1 MCGFTG
7 IAWLDPGRAPERER
21 IAAMARTLAHRG
33 PDDEGI
39 EVRAPFGVG
48 FRRLSIID
56 VAGGH
61 QPIFDESGE
70 IAVLCNGEI
79 YDFERLRAGLEA
91 RGHRF
96 RTGSDVECI
105 VHLYEE
111 HGERLAEHLTGMFAF
126 AVLDW
131 RDRARPKLVLGRDRI
146 GIKPLYFAR
155 TADALLFASEPKA
168 LLASGLLPRRLRRT
182 ALLDYLVQGY
192 TSGPLAAW
200 EGVERVPPGSTLAWT
215 AGEEPRV
222 RRYWDLPSDGLRA
235 PAPASEVLEWLDR
248 VVEDHLL
255 SDVPLGAFLSGGID
269 SNAVVDSMARI
280 RAAGATTGVGSR
292 ARSSVRDGL
301 VLCSVGFREAEFD
314 ELDLARE
321 SARRLGAV
329 HHTAVLEPDP
339 ALALDVLPWFFDEPL
354 ADPSTV
360 PTYLVSRMAREHVTV
375 ALTGDG
381 GDEVFAG
388 YRRYVFDVAENRVRA
403 RIGDGGRKLLALAG
417 RVYPKMDWAPRALR
431 ARHTLLNFGADPA
444 RAYFQSLTQLP
455 RAEALAVL
463 APELARSLAEHDP
476 FLAFEEHYRRPRDV
490 DPLYRAQYAD
500 FHTFLPD
507 QILVKSDRASMGA
520 SLEVRP
526 PLLDHRFV
534 ERFAPLPTTEKV
546 RAGRGKHAFREALRG
561 RVRDEVLDGKKR
573 GFDVPLRKWIAGPL
587 AGVVRDALES
597 LPATWFDRA
606 VLRARLAEHQA
617 GGRDHSHL
625 LWSLLVL
632 QRWADRHRVG
642 EVLA

>member
-7 IAWLDPGRAPERER
+7 IAWDDPKRAPERALLSR
-21 IAAMARTLAHRG
+21 MARTLEHRG

-39 EVRAPFGVG
+39 EVRAPFGMG

-56 VAGGH
+56 LAGGH
-61 QPIFDESGE
+61 QPIFDESGD
-70 IAVLCNGEI
+70 IAVVCNGEI
-79 YDFERLRAGLEA
+79 YNFEELRKGLEA

-96 RTGSDVECI
+96 RTGSDVECV

-126 AVLDW
+126 AVFDW
-131 RDRARPKLVLGRDRI
+131 RDPARPKLLLGRDRI

-155 TADALLFASEPKA
+155 TSEGLLFASEVKA
-168 LLASGLLPRRLRRT
+168 ILESGLVSRQLRAT
-182 ALLDYLVQGY
+182 AMLDYLVQGY
-192 TSGPLAAW
+192 TSGLHSAW
-200 EGVERVPPGSTLAWT
+200 EGIDRVPPASTLSFVC
-215 AGEEPRV
+215 GEEPRV
-222 RRYWDLPSDGLRA
+222 ARYWDLPVDGLRE
-235 PAPASEVLEWLDR
+235 PARDDEILEWLDR
-248 VVEDHLL
+248 VVRDHLV

-269 SNAVVDSMARI
+269 SNAVADSMARLRSGAATG
-280 RAAGATTGVGSR
+280 RAER
-292 ARSSVRDGL
+292 SVRDAL

-314 ELDLARE
+314 ELDVARE
-321 SARRLGAV
+321 SAKALGAV
-329 HHTAVLEPDP
+329 HHTQVLEPDP
-339 ALALDVLPWFFDEPL
+339 KLALDVLPWFFDEPL

-381 GDEVFAG
+381 GDEVFGG

-403 RIGDGGRKLLALAG
+403 RLGRGGQRLLAMAG
-417 RVYPKMDWAPRALR
+417 RVYPKLDWAPRVLR
-431 ARHTLLNFGADPA
+431 AKHTLLNFGADPA

-455 RAEALAVL
+455 REAALAVL
-463 APELARSLAEHDP
+463 QPELARSLAGHDP
-476 FLAFEEHYRRPRDV
+476 FIAFAEHYHRPRGV
-490 DPLYRAQYAD
+490 DALYRAQYAD

-534 ERFAPLPTTEKV
+534 ERFANLPTPEKV
-546 RAGRGKHAFREALRG
+546 RGGRGKHAFREALRG
-561 RVRDEVLDGKKR
+561 RVRGDVLDGPKR
-573 GFDVPLRKWIAGPL
+573 GFDIPLRRWLAGPL
-587 AGVVRDALES
+587 SGVVRDALHT
-597 LPATWFDRA
+597 LPADWFDRA
-606 VLRARLAEHQA
+606 ALVAKLEEHQG

-632 QRWADRHRVG
+632 ERWRQRHRVSDT
-642 EVLA
+642 LA